1 MAGIA
6 ENDKPGSIQVIR
18 FPFERIFEVQAHSLP
33 IERIR
38 VSYDNHFLYSVGQDG
53 MFGIFHIQ
61 DKDPVKKDK
70 EYSQVTF
77 SEEILIEK
85 QEQDKKK
92 AEIEHF

>member
-1 MAGIA
+1 MLHGGKAIMAGIA

-70 EYSQVTF
+70 EYS
-77 SEEILIEK
+77 
-85 QEQDKKK
+85 
-92 AEIEHF
+92 